1 MREESLES
9 LTENVLEYCEGD
21 FIREYARL
29 TKQQN
34 IHMYRSFIRSKLEAM
49 QNRQELF
56 EGLVAGCAKEEE
68 LEHIEAEN
76 KVLDMIQTILQFFS
90 VDYDRSCGI
99 SSIKL
104 ISIYRLRLDARDFFK
119 TGTAMCAGM
128 SSRRSA

>member
-49 QNRQELF
+49 QKP
-56 EGLVAGCAKEEE
+56 AGA
-68 LEHIEAEN
+68 
-76 KVLDMIQTILQFFS
+76 V
-90 VDYDRSCGI
+90 
-99 SSIKL
+99 
-104 ISIYRLRLDARDFFK
+104 
-119 TGTAMCAGM
+119 
-128 SSRRSA
+128 

>member
-76 KVLDMIQTILQFFS
+76 KVLDMIQTILQFS
-90 VDYDRSCGI
+90 QSITTRSCGI

>member
-1 MREESLES
+1 MVREESLES

-56 EGLVAGCAKEEE
+56 EGWWRDARRKKNWNTLRRRIR
-68 LEHIEAEN
+68 L
-76 KVLDMIQTILQFFS
+76 LDMIQTILQFS
-90 VDYDRSCGI
+90 Q
-99 SSIKL
+99 SITT
-104 ISIYRLRLDARDFFK
+104 DH
-119 TGTAMCAGM
+119 AGYQ
-128 SSRRSA
+128 A